1 MSVTFYGQS
10 VRPCR
15 ATTFDSLTRPSSLTH
30 SLTPSNCLMSR
41 NTGSGGGG
49 GGGGGGRK
57 EGKSSHKP
65 HFVRQVPNFL
75 KQYETM
81 LGTNKKNYLNETVK
95 KEGRSFKSVD
105 DAIADGATVFDPHA
119 RSGAEEEVDEVDE
132 VVASA
137 LKEASEGVSEGVSE
151 VASVKVDEKEKE
163 QEQVRDEKE
172 YFKDGKILFNKASA
186 EALSRKRKVPRV
198 TTGDNDDEDDVA
210 EVESSVG
217 GEKKEGSVKKT
228 KKQKKKKLE
237 LLSFD
242 TSDDC

>member
-1 MSVTFYGQS
+1 
-10 VRPCR
+10 
-15 ATTFDSLTRPSSLTH
+15 
-30 SLTPSNCLMSR
+30 MSR
-41 NTGSGGGG
+41 NTGSGGGGG

-119 RSGAEEEVDEVDE
+119 RSGAEEEVEVDE

-172 YFKDGKILFNKASA
+172 YFKDGKILFNKTSA

-198 TTGDNDDEDDVA
+198 TTGDNDNEDDVA
-210 EVESSVG
+210 EVESSVV